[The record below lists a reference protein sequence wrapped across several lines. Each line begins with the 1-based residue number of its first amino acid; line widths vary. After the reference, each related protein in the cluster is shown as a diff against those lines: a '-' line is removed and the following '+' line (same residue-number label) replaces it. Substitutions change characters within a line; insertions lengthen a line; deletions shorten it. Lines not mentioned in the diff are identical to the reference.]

1 MEQTLPL
8 PTFTHT
14 QLVFAA
20 GAAAGALVVA
30 LALAAWRWFARRHA
44 RQKLI
49 ASITDCGFE
58 NLREVLLPDGQGGW
72 LHFDFLLL
80 TARGV
85 VVVDL
90 RDVAG
95 NIFGGDQMTEWT
107 VMHRARR
114 YTFQNPQSG
123 LYDRLAA
130 VRAIASDL
138 PVEGLVLF
146 TNRGRFPKGLPR
158 YTRMLESLASE
169 YPVLDRGA
177 VASTLERWKPSW
189 RKLVELSKPSKLADP
204 KPAV

>member
-1 MEQTLPL
+1 MPL
-8 PTFTHT
+8 PTLTHT

-20 GAAAGALVVA
+20 GVAAGALFVA
-30 LALAAWRWFARRHA
+30 LLSLTWRWFARRHA
-44 RQKLI
+44 RRKLI
-49 ASITDCGFE
+49 ASITDCSFE
-58 NLREVLLPDGQGGW
+58 HLREVLLPDGQGGV

-95 NIFGGDQMTEWT
+95 NIFGGDQMKEWT

-130 VRAIASDL
+130 VRAIAPDL

-146 TNRGRFPKGLPR
+146 TNRGRFPKGLPK
-158 YTRMLESLASE
+158 YTRMLESLSSE
-169 YPVLDRGA
+169 YPVMDRGA
-177 VASTLERWKPSW
+177 VAGQLERWQTAW
-189 RKLVELSKPSKLADP
+189 EKLVTLSKPSRLSDP
-204 KPAV
+204 KPAVR